1 MYINFTHRFPFR
13 KKLEEEMKR
22 LKNIDIIERQLPSP
36 SEVMEASYNRVLRLC
51 EGTEDAGS
59 DTLVQYFADKLSKD
73 IRLETGTNGIE
84 TMLVHRLASAMAAL
98 SGLDR
103 VVPARSLLTADPR
116 GRTVRVFRNDS
127 VNPLS
132 PSEVTTL
139 VKSLGSGKLGRIS
152 ICKDGSA
159 VFDLGSKRAL
169 ALLENAA
176 NDPNIDDDG
185 WHFELPSSL
194 PPM

>member
-1 MYINFTHRFPFR
+1 MYINFTHRFPYR

-22 LKNIDIIERQLPSP
+22 LKNIDIVPRQLPSP

-51 EGTEDAGS
+51 KGKDDADA

-73 IRLETGTNGIE
+73 TSLETETNGKE
-84 TMLVHRLASAMAAL
+84 TMLIHRLASAMAAL
-98 SGLDR
+98 SGLER

-116 GRTVRVFRNDS
+116 DRTIRVWNDS

-132 PSEVTTL
+132 LSELTTL

-159 VFDLGSKRAL
+159 VFDLKSKKAF
-169 ALLENAA
+169 ALLEIAA
-176 NDPNIDDDG
+176 NDPNIDDAG
-185 WHFELPSSL
+185 WYFELPSSL

>member
-22 LKNIDIIERQLPSP
+22 LKNIDIVERQLPSP

-51 EGTEDAGS
+51 EGTEDAGA
-59 DTLVQYFADKLSKD
+59 DILVQYFADKLSKD
-73 IRLETGTNGIE
+73 VSLETGTTGKE
-84 TMLVHRLASAMAAL
+84 AMLVHRLASAMAAL
-98 SGLDR
+98 SGLER
-103 VVPARSLLTADPR
+103 VVPARSLLTADTR
-116 GRTVRVFRNDS
+116 DRTIRVWNDS

-176 NDPNIDDDG
+176 SDPNIDDDG